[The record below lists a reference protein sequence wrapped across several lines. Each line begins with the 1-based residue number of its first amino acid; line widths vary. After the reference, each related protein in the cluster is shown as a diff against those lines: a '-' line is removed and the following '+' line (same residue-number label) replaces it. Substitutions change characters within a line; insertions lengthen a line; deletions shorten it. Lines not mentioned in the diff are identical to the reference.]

1 MKQLIKS
8 LLLLAAAVMTT
19 ACEMD
24 KLSTQSNNEEQEL
37 GYLRIGQ
44 VTTNADTENSE
55 LNGGDMAASR
65 AVTAAPESYYL
76 EIVNVATKE
85 TVWTGTIQE
94 LNNLENAQVGVE
106 PGKYVVYAY
115 QDSNKMPTN
124 GAAVDGTYY
133 AGYSEEVEVKTKQT
147 SSFKVTCKLANIL
160 ATVELSADLKTM
172 FKADDAAS
180 PLQTVVKVGAG
191 DQTNAYTYAYTS
203 THEAPKV
210 YFKDVAGP
218 DAESGNTLT
227 FTLTGLYYTGDPVDV
242 MNGTN
247 IDDTKWKE
255 VKMEK
260 NLTNV
265 RAAQWR
271 KVSIDIDHN
280 TTGDVQF
287 VINIESLIY
296 DEEIVVDLATLYADA
311 TELGLDKEEAI
322 PDEDEEDPAAPDV
335 TIDGQTDLSFAI
347 NSSIF
352 DADAQ
357 SWTKYL
363 KVNITPK
370 DGTTVKQVYA
380 EITSE
385 DASLISGLAPIL
397 NKDGRIEFFP
407 NNAASTYANV
417 AEDGTKVTLNTN
429 GMDALYRHDG
439 THTVK
444 VYTVDSDNRMKTTEL
459 TITVTS
465 DGVAS
470 NGPTVVWMKD
480 GVDVIDQ
487 WHTLTSL
494 TPYDAVVD
502 ITTDKGLKNLIVD
515 ISDKD
520 ENGDAKLTAEELAGF
535 GLATH
540 MDLINPESAAQEEG
554 LRSLG
559 FLPTASGS
567 KSTAYDDDE
576 YRIFYPTKLKDDEGN
591 PHPLAG
597 TRKEG
602 VVSPLYMKNEAQFV
616 ITDFTGMLW
625 GLYGGLEG
633 EAIFQLTAIDAEGGQ
648 TIKQVK
654 FKITN
659 AAN

>member
-1 MKQLIKS
+1 MKQMIKS

-24 KLSTQSNNEEQEL
+24 KLSTPTNNEEQEL

-44 VTTNADTENSE
+44 VTTNADTEDSE
-55 LNGGDMAASR
+55 LNGGGMAASR
-65 AVTAAPESYYL
+65 AVTTAPNSYYL

-115 QDSNKMPTN
+115 QDSNKMPAS

-147 SSFKVTCKLANIL
+147 SQFKVTCKLANIL

-172 FKADDAAS
+172 FKKDDAAS

-191 DQTNAYTYAYTS
+191 EESNAYTYAYTS

-218 DAESGNTLT
+218 DAVSGNTLT
-227 FTLTGLYYTGDPVDV
+227 FTLTGNYYTGDPVDV

-260 NLTNV
+260 SLTNV

-296 DEEIVVDLATLYADA
+296 DEEIEVDLTTLYADA
-311 TELGLDKEEAI
+311 TELGLDKEEGI

-347 NSSIF
+347 NSSIY

-357 SWTKYL
+357 NWTKHL

-407 NNAASTYANV
+407 NKDAVSTYANV
-417 AEDGTKVTLNTN
+417 ADDGTKVTLNAN
-429 GMDALYRHDG
+429 GMDALYRHNG

-465 DGVAS
+465 DAAPVVGPQVVWS
-470 NGPTVVWMKD
+470 GDNGPMNTVTITTGTETVM
-480 GVDVIDQ
+480 VDVTSETGLTGLSVSID
-487 WHTLTSL
+487 SDIL
-494 TPYDAVVD
+494 TP
-502 ITTDKGLKNLIVD
+502 
-515 ISDKD
+515 S
-520 ENGDAKLTAEELAGF
+520 ELGVL
-535 GLATH
+535 GLAQT
-540 MDLINPESAAQEEG
+540 MDLFNPTDATMESM
-554 LRSLG
+554 LRELG
-559 FLPTASGS
+559 FLPINTTEFEDGM
-567 KSTAYDDDE
+567 STQEMANGYDS
-576 YRIFYPTKLKDDEGN
+576 YRIFYPADYKDPDTGETSS
-591 PHPLAG
+591 LAG
-597 TRKEG
+597 QRTNNT
-602 VVSPLYMKNEAQFV
+602 SPLLGSKTQHFD
-616 ITDFTGMLW
+616 ITSFMGMLRAL
-625 GLYGGLEG
+625 GNSTST
-633 EAIFQLTAIDAEGGQ
+633 FTLTATDESGTNNGKM
-648 TIKQVK
+648 TIVCVQ
-654 FKITN
+654 
-659 AAN
+659 

>member
-1 MKQLIKS
+1 MKRMKQMIKS

-24 KLSTQSNNEEQEL
+24 KLSTPTNNEEQEL

-44 VTTNADTENSE
+44 VTTNADTEDSE
-55 LNGGDMAASR
+55 LNGGGMAASR
-65 AVTAAPESYYL
+65 AVTTAPDSYYL

-94 LNNLENAQVGVE
+94 LENLENAQVGVE

-115 QDSNKMPTN
+115 QDSNKMPAS
-124 GAAVDGTYY
+124 GAAVDGPYY

-147 SSFKVTCKLANIL
+147 SQFKVTCKLANIL

-172 FKADDAAS
+172 FKKDDAAS

-191 DQTNAYTYAYTS
+191 EEVNAYTYAYTS

-218 DAESGNTLT
+218 DAVSGNTLT
-227 FTLTGLYYTGDPVDV
+227 FTLTGNYYTGDPVDV

-260 NLTNV
+260 SLTNV

-296 DEEIVVDLATLYADA
+296 DEEIEVDLTTLYADA

-347 NSSIF
+347 NSSIY

-407 NNAASTYANV
+407 TNAASTYANV
-417 AEDGTKVTLNTN
+417 AEDGTKVTLKAA
-429 GMDALYRHDG
+429 GMDALYRHNG

-480 GVDVIDQ
+480 GVDVIDNL
-487 WHTLTSL
+487 HTLTSKAQAQAYGCKVDL
-494 TPYDAVVD
+494 TSVTGITALTVD
-502 ITTDKGLKNLIVD
+502 INSNVLTD
-515 ISDKD
+515 
-520 ENGDAKLTAEELAGF
+520 EELQGAGL
-535 GLATH
+535 GSH
-540 MDLINPESAAQEEG
+540 IDLVNPDPDMVDTLQT
-554 LRSLG
+554 LG
-559 FLPTASGS
+559 FLPDGATTLQGI
-567 KSTAYDDDE
+567 KSVSFDIS
-576 YRIFYPTKLKDDEGN
+576 IFL
-591 PHPLAG
+591 G
-597 TRKEG
+597 T
-602 VVSPLYMKNEAQFV
+602 LYNLFEMGQQSDYTTFK
-616 ITDFTGMLW
+616 
-625 GLYGGLEG
+625 
-633 EAIFQLTAIDAEGGQ
+633 LTATDSTG
-648 TIKQVK
+648 TTVK
-654 FKITN
+654 ELKFYIEV
-659 AAN
+659 AAATE

>member
-1 MKQLIKS
+1 MKQMIKS

-24 KLSTQSNNEEQEL
+24 KLSTPTNNEEQEL

-44 VTTNADTENSE
+44 VTTNADTEDSE
-55 LNGGDMAASR
+55 LNGGGMAASR
-65 AVTAAPESYYL
+65 AVKTAPDSYYL

-94 LNNLENAQVGVE
+94 LENLENAQVGVE

-115 QDSNKMPTN
+115 QDSNKMPAS

-147 SSFKVTCKLANIL
+147 SQFKVTCKLANIL

-172 FKADDAAS
+172 FKKDDAAS

-191 DQTNAYTYAYTS
+191 EEVNAYTYAYTS

-218 DAESGNTLT
+218 DAVSGNTLT
-227 FTLTGLYYTGDPVDV
+227 FTLTGNYYTGDPVDV

-260 NLTNV
+260 SLTNV

-296 DEEIVVDLATLYADA
+296 DEEIEVDLTTLYADA

-347 NSSIF
+347 NSSIY

-407 NNAASTYANV
+407 TNAASTYANV
-417 AEDGTKVTLNTN
+417 AEDGTKVTLKAA
-429 GMDALYRHDG
+429 GMDALYRHNG

-480 GVDVIDQ
+480 GVDVIDNL
-487 WHTLTSL
+487 HTLTSKAQAQAYGCKVDL
-494 TPYDAVVD
+494 TSVTGITALTVD
-502 ITTDKGLKNLIVD
+502 INSNVLTD
-515 ISDKD
+515 
-520 ENGDAKLTAEELAGF
+520 EELQGAGL
-535 GLATH
+535 GSH
-540 MDLINPESAAQEEG
+540 IDLVNPDPDMVGTLQT
-554 LRSLG
+554 LG
-559 FLPTASGS
+559 FLPDGATTLQGI
-567 KSTAYDDDE
+567 KSVSFDIS
-576 YRIFYPTKLKDDEGN
+576 IFL
-591 PHPLAG
+591 G
-597 TRKEG
+597 T
-602 VVSPLYMKNEAQFV
+602 LYNLFEMGQQSDYTTFK
-616 ITDFTGMLW
+616 
-625 GLYGGLEG
+625 
-633 EAIFQLTAIDAEGGQ
+633 LTATDSTG
-648 TIKQVK
+648 TTVK
-654 FKITN
+654 ELKFYIEV
-659 AAN
+659 AAATE

>member
-1 MKQLIKS
+1 MKRMKQMIKS

-24 KLSTQSNNEEQEL
+24 KLSTPTNNEEQEL

-44 VTTNADTENSE
+44 VTTNADTEDSE
-55 LNGGDMAASR
+55 LNGGGMAASR
-65 AVTAAPESYYL
+65 AVTTAPTSYYL

-115 QDSNKMPTN
+115 QDSNKMPAS

-147 SSFKVTCKLANIL
+147 SQFKVTCKLANIL

-172 FKADDAAS
+172 FKKDDAAS

-191 DQTNAYTYAYTS
+191 EEVNAYTYAYTS

-218 DAESGNTLT
+218 DAVSGNTLT
-227 FTLTGLYYTGDPVDV
+227 FTLTGNYYTGDPVDV

-260 NLTNV
+260 SLTNV

-296 DEEIVVDLATLYADA
+296 DEEIEVDLTTLYADA

-335 TIDGQTDLSFAI
+335 TIDGQADLSFAI
-347 NSSIF
+347 NSSIY

-407 NNAASTYANV
+407 TNAASTYANV
-417 AEDGTKVTLNTN
+417 AEDGTKVTLKAA
-429 GMDALYRHDG
+429 GMDALYRHNG

-465 DGVAS
+465 DAAPVV
-470 NGPTVVWMKD
+470 GPTIQWLANGTPSSVLVVSTGTETASA
-480 GVDVIDQ
+480 GVTTATGLTGLSVTIDSDV
-487 WHTLTSL
+487 L
-494 TPYDAVVD
+494 TP
-502 ITTDKGLKNLIVD
+502 
-515 ISDKD
+515 
-520 ENGDAKLTAEELAGF
+520 EELGGF
-535 GLATH
+535 GLATE
-540 MDLINPESAAQEEG
+540 MDLFNPASAEMETR
-554 LRSLG
+554 LRAFG
-559 FLPTASGS
+559 FLPIDTANFAEGMATD
-567 KSTAYDDDE
+567 KMAAGDDQ
-576 YRIFYPTKLKDDEGN
+576 YRVFDPVTGE
-591 PHPLAG
+591 
-597 TRKEG
+597 RKEG
-602 VVSPLYMKNEAQFV
+602 VVSPLQGKNSLNFSVTEF
-616 ITDFTGMLW
+616 
-625 GLYGGLEG
+625 
-633 EAIFQLTAIDAEGGQ
+633 LTLLSALDNVENTQYKSTNKFILSASDANGTNSAAM
-648 TIKQVK
+648 TINV
-654 FKITN
+654 
-659 AAN
+659 AR

>member
-1 MKQLIKS
+1 MKQMIKS

-24 KLSTQSNNEEQEL
+24 KLSTPTNNEEQEL

-44 VTTNADTENSE
+44 VTTNADTEDCE
-55 LNGGDMAASR
+55 LNGGGMAASR
-65 AVTAAPESYYL
+65 AVTTAPTSYYL

-115 QDSNKMPTN
+115 QDSNKMPAS

-147 SSFKVTCKLANIL
+147 SQFKVTCKLANIL

-172 FKADDAAS
+172 FKKDDAAS

-191 DQTNAYTYAYTS
+191 EEVNAYTYAYTS

-218 DAESGNTLT
+218 DAVSGNTLT
-227 FTLTGLYYTGDPVDV
+227 FTLTGNYYTGDPVDV

-260 NLTNV
+260 SLTNV

-296 DEEIVVDLATLYADA
+296 DEEIEVDLTTLYADA

-347 NSSIF
+347 NSSIY

-407 NNAASTYANV
+407 TNAASTYANV
-417 AEDGTKVTLNTN
+417 AEDGTKVTLKAA
-429 GMDALYRHDG
+429 GMDALYRHNG

-465 DGVAS
+465 DAAPVV
-470 NGPTVVWMKD
+470 GPTIQWLANGTPASSLLLD
-480 GVDVIDQ
+480 ASPATCEATITTSTGLTGLSVDID
-487 WHTLTSL
+487 SDIL
-494 TPYDAVVD
+494 TP
-502 ITTDKGLKNLIVD
+502 
-515 ISDKD
+515 
-520 ENGDAKLTAEELAGF
+520 EELGTL
-535 GLATH
+535 GLAAQ
-540 MDLINPESAAQEEG
+540 MDLFNPATALMENT
-554 LRSLG
+554 LRSFG
-559 FLPTASGS
+559 FLPIDTAAFPEGTSVADMAKG
-567 KSTAYDDDE
+567 DDQ
-576 YRIFYPTKLKDDEGN
+576 YRVFDPETGQ
-591 PHPLAG
+591 
-597 TRKEG
+597 RKEDK
-602 VVSPLYMKNEAQFV
+602 VSPLYGQTSVNFN
-616 ITDFTGMLW
+616 ITSFLSML
-625 GLYGGLEG
+625 GGLENPDN
-633 EAIFQLTAIDAEGGQ
+633 TAFKSTSTFKVIASDASGTNSSPM
-648 TIKQVK
+648 TINV
-654 FKITN
+654 
-659 AAN
+659 AR